1 VLSVLNKSI
10 SPYTKQIGDWFMGK
24 ITISLRDE
32 TEKKLRSYLTSKYK
46 EQTFGK
52 LSAIVETSVKEYL
65 EKQKG
70 GISNQVFY

>member
-1 VLSVLNKSI
+1 MLSVLNKSI
-10 SPYTKQIGDWFMGK
+10 SPYTKQISDWFMGK
-24 ITISLRDE
+24 ITISLSDE

-46 EQTFGK
+46 EQPFGK
-52 LSAIVETSVKEYL
+52 LSEIVETSVKEYL